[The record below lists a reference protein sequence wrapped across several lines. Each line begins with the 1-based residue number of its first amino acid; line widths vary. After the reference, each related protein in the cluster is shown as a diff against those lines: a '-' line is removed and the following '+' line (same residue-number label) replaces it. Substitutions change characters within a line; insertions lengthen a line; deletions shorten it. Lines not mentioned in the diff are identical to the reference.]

1 VPVTI
6 GFLLAQGVFDG
17 LAIAASLDRIH
28 DGQRANA
35 KTKTE
40 DESNDAATEEI
51 HDS

>member
-35 KTKTE
+35 KTE

-51 HDS
+51 HVS